1 VAFWGGIFAGA
12 LKLDMAEE
20 PLRGWVRR
28 TAGSDGEGD
37 AAGMPPPPPAG
48 GSGR

>member
-20 PLRGWVRR
+20 PLRGWVQR
-28 TAGSDGEGD
+28 TAGSDGDGD
-37 AAGMPPPPPAG
+37 DAGPPPPAG